1 MKNSVVVNSD
11 HKVKKN
17 ADNNKL
23 TLKQSAGDA
32 ANRWLEKNRSLV
44 LRQTPVWA
52 QSITAIVVCLGSLA
66 VVGGFLF
73 KIDEVVTVQGQLKS
87 IGGTAE
93 IETPAGGRI
102 AETFVS
108 DGDFVEKGQLLV
120 SFDTREAEEKAETL
134 SNLIKLEKKSLAN
147 QLKALTSQNLILQGR
162 KSVLQKKLSNQKE
175 IIDNMS
181 VLMEVGAYQ
190 RLQYLNQ
197 QTQALELEVQL
208 AEINEQFSRLDL
220 EEEQLRLQTEKSIDQ
235 MQNELKLA
243 ELKIQYQTINSP
255 QDGIVFDSKARKE
268 GVISSGERIL
278 SIVPQD
284 GFYGEVFVPNKDIG
298 FVKQGQKAK
307 IRIDAFPFTRYGELD
322 GSVTSIAADALP
334 PDKNANFYRFP
345 IKLKLTKSYLDSDGF
360 KIPLKSGMA
369 ITTNL
374 KLRDKRVISL
384 ISDML
389 VDQTDSVRSI
399 RQ

>member
-197 QTQALELEVQL
+197 QTQALEFEVQL